1 MNRRE
6 FLSTTAAAALTASA
20 SEAAAKPRDVF
31 TPLALGEARPAGLIG
46 QRIELTARGNLLK
59 LDIDKDFLEPF
70 RQKHG
75 KGDYVGAGKLLDS
88 AVRMAAYTKDPAL
101 IALKDRVAEGLIAN
115 QLADGYIGWYRPASR
130 IVKAWDIHEMGYVQY
145 GLVADYRL
153 FGKRTARDAARRVGD
168 HLIAKLAGK
177 LPGILQEPEI
187 HPPMLMTGLDRAML
201 ALHAAT
207 GDSRY
212 LDFVVK
218 DLDVPNWKL
227 EIVEGRRPPYY
238 GHAYAYTTRTLA
250 QVELYHLTGDES
262 LLSQSQREI
271 DYLRRRGGWL
281 ITGSAG
287 KSECWHSDQS
297 GDGELTETCAT
308 AYFIRL
314 FDTLLRMEGASVYG
328 DMMERAIYNALFG
341 AQSPDGRR
349 LRYWTPFDGPRVYW
363 PRDTYCCPCNFRRI
377 IAELPQLVAYRW
389 GDGLALNLYGAS
401 TVKTTLANGVEC
413 ELRQESDYPN
423 SGTVVLRVDPKRP
436 AAFPLR
442 LRVPRWS
449 ENYRASVNNEPQP
462 GPKDGWL
469 EIKRRWRAGDR
480 VEIDMGMTWRLV
492 EGTRKQRGRVAVMR
506 GPQVFT
512 LNPKRN
518 PDIATADLKNL
529 VLSPLSFLPVKPDA
543 SLRSDGIACQVRATA
558 IGADRR
564 GRDVILTLTEFPDPE
579 GEATYFLAPRT
590 SKARIDEITEG

>member
-6 FLSTTAAAALTASA
+6 FLSTAAAAAFTTSA
-20 SEAAAKPRDVF
+20 SEATAKPRDVF

-70 RQKHG
+70 RQKQG

-101 IALKDRVAEGLIAN
+101 ITLKDRVAEGLIAN

-130 IVKAWDIHEMGYVQY
+130 IVKAWDIHEMGYIQY

-153 FGKRTARDAARRVGD
+153 FGKRTSLDAARRVGD

-207 GDSRY
+207 GDRRY

-218 DLDVPNWKL
+218 DLNVPDWKL

-250 QVELYHLTGDES
+250 QVELCHLTGDES
-262 LLSQSQREI
+262 LLSQSRREI

-281 ITGSAG
+281 ITGSAS

-314 FDTLLRMEGASVYG
+314 FDALLRMEGASIYG

-377 IAELPQLVAYRW
+377 IAELPQFVAYRW
-389 GDGLALNLYGAS
+389 GNGLALNLYGAS
-401 TVKTTLANGVEC
+401 TVKTTLADDVEC

-423 SGTVVLRVDPKRP
+423 SGAVVLRVDPKRP

-462 GPKDGWL
+462 APKDGWL

-480 VEIDMGMTWRLV
+480 VEIDMGMSWRLV
-492 EGTRKQRGRVAVMR
+492 EGTRTQRGRVAVMR

-518 PDIATADLKNL
+518 PDIAGSDLKKL

-543 SLRSDGIACQVRATA
+543 SLRPDGIACQVRATA
-558 IGADRR
+558 IDSNRR
-564 GRDVILTLTEFPDPE
+564 GRDVTLTLTEFPDPE
-579 GEATYFLAPRT
+579 GEATYFLAPGT
-590 SKARIDEITEG
+590 SKARIDEIVEG

>member
-1 MNRRE
+1 MNRRQ
-6 FLSTTAAAALTASA
+6 FLLATAAAA
-20 SEAAAKPRDVF
+20 AKTRDVF

-46 QRIELTARGNLLK
+46 QRIELTAKGNLLK
-59 LDIDKDFLEPF
+59 LDIEKDFLEPF
-70 RQKHG
+70 RLKQG

-88 AVRMAAYTKDPAL
+88 AVRMARYTGDAAL
-101 IALKDRVAEGLIAN
+101 ISLKDRVAEVLAAN

-130 IVKAWDIHEMGYVQY
+130 IVKAWDIHEMCYIQY
-145 GLVADYRL
+145 GLVSDYKL
-153 FGKRTARDAARRVGD
+153 FGKRSSLDAARRVGD
-168 HLIAKLAGK
+168 HLVSNLAGK

-207 GDSRY
+207 GDRRY

-250 QVELYHLTGDES
+250 QVELFHLTGDET
-262 LLSQSQREI
+262 LLSQSRREI
-271 DYLRRRGGWL
+271 DYMRRRGGWL
-281 ITGSAG
+281 ITGSAS
-287 KSECWHSDQS
+287 KSECWHGDQS

-314 FDTLLRMEGASVYG
+314 FDALLRMEGSSIYG

-377 IAELPQLVAYRW
+377 IAELPQFAAYRW

-401 TVKTTLANGVEC
+401 MVKTTLAGGVEC
-413 ELRQESDYPN
+413 ELRQEADYPN
-423 SGTVVLRVDPKRP
+423 SGSVVVRVDPKRP
-436 AAFPLR
+436 ASFPLR

-449 ENYRASVNNEPQP
+449 ENFRASVNNEPLP
-462 GPKDGWL
+462 AATGGWV
-469 EIKRRWRAGDR
+469 EIKRRWKAGDC
-480 VEIDMGMTWRLV
+480 VEIDMGMSWRLV
-492 EGTRKQRGRVAVMR
+492 AGTRSQRGRLAVMR

-512 LNPKRN
+512 LNPQRN
-518 PDIATADLKNL
+518 PEIAGTDLKKL
-529 VLSPLSFLPVKPDA
+529 VLSPLSFLPAKPDDSVRA
-543 SLRSDGIACQVRATA
+543 GGLACQVKAASVSAGVDTT
-558 IGADRR
+558 
-564 GRDVILTLTEFPDPE
+564 LTLTEFPDPG
-579 GEATYFLAPRT
+579 GEATFFLAPATRR
-590 SKARIDEITEG
+590 AREDELTEG

>member
-6 FLSTTAAAALTASA
+6 FLSRTAAAAVTTSA
-20 SEAAAKPRDVF
+20 SDAAAKPRDVF
-31 TPLALGEARPAGLIG
+31 TPLAIGEARPAGLIG

-70 RQKHG
+70 RQKQG

-88 AVRMAAYTKDPAL
+88 AVRIAAYTRDPAL
-101 IALKDRVAEGLIAN
+101 IALKERVAEGLTAN
-115 QLADGYIGWYRPASR
+115 QLADGYVGWYQPAFR
-130 IVKAWDIHEMGYVQY
+130 IVKAWDIHEMGYIQY
-145 GLVADYRL
+145 GLVSDYRL
-153 FGKRTARDAARRVGD
+153 FGKRSSLDAARRVAD
-168 HLIAKLAGK
+168 HMIANLAGK

-207 GDSRY
+207 NVRRY

-262 LLSQSQREI
+262 LLSQSRREI

-281 ITGSAG
+281 ITGSAS

-308 AYFIRL
+308 AYLIRL
-314 FDTLLRMEGASVYG
+314 FDALLRMEGASIYG

-389 GDGLALNLYGAS
+389 GNGLALNLYGAS

-413 ELRQESDYPN
+413 ELHQESDYPN
-423 SGTVVLRVDPKRP
+423 SGAVVLRVDPKRP

-449 ENYRASVNNEPQP
+449 EGYRASVNNEPQP
-462 GPKDGWL
+462 EPKNGWL

-480 VEIDMGMTWRLV
+480 VEIDMGMTCRLV
-492 EGTRKQRGRVAVMR
+492 EGTRTQRGRVAVMR

-518 PDIATADLKNL
+518 PDVAGADLKKL
-529 VLSPLSFLPVKPDA
+529 AISPLSFLPVKPDA
-543 SLRSDGIACQVRATA
+543 SLRPDGIACQVRATA
-558 IGADRR
+558 IDPNRR
-564 GRDVILTLTEFPDPE
+564 GRDVTLTLTEFPDPD

-590 SKARIDEITEG
+590 SKARADEIAEG

>member
-130 IVKAWDIHEMGYVQY
+130 IVKAWDIHEMGYIQY

-153 FGKRTARDAARRVGD
+153 FGKRTSLDAARRVGD

-212 LDFVVK
+212 LDFIVK

-363 PRDTYCCPCNFRRI
+363 PRDTYCCPCNFRRM

>member
-6 FLSTTAAAALTASA
+6 FLSATSAAALATTHSD
-20 SEAAAKPRDVF
+20 AAAKPRDVL

-46 QRIELTARGNLLK
+46 QRIELTAKGNLLK
-59 LDIDKDFLEPF
+59 LDIEKDFLEPF
-70 RQKHG
+70 RLKQG

-88 AVRMAAYTKDPAL
+88 AVRMARYTGDPAL
-101 IALKDRVAEGLIAN
+101 IAMKDRVAEVLVAN

-130 IVKAWDIHEMGYVQY
+130 IVKAWDIHEMCYIQY
-145 GLVADYRL
+145 GLVSDYKL
-153 FGKRTARDAARRVGD
+153 FGKRSSLDAARRVGD
-168 HLIAKLAGK
+168 HLISKLEGR

-187 HPPMLMTGLDRAML
+187 HAPMLMTGLDRAML
-201 ALHAAT
+201 ALHRAT
-207 GDSRY
+207 GDRRY

-250 QVELYHLTGDES
+250 QVELFHLTGDET
-262 LLSQSQREI
+262 LLSQSRREI
-271 DYLRRRGGWL
+271 DYMRRRGGWL
-281 ITGSAG
+281 ITGSAS
-287 KSECWHSDQS
+287 KSECWHGDQT

-314 FDTLLRMEGASVYG
+314 FDALLRMEGSSLYG

-349 LRYWTPFDGPRVYW
+349 LRYWTPFEGPRVYW

-377 IAELPQLVAYRW
+377 IAELAQFAAYRW

-401 TVKTTLANGVEC
+401 TVKTTLAGGVEC
-413 ELRQESDYPN
+413 ELRQEADYPN
-423 SGTVVLRVDPKRP
+423 SGAVVVRVDPKRP
-436 AAFPLR
+436 ATFPLR

-462 GPKDGWL
+462 GGKNGWL
-469 EIKRRWRAGDR
+469 EINRRWKAGDR
-480 VEIDMGMTWRLV
+480 IEIDMGMSWRLV
-492 EGTRKQRGRVAVMR
+492 AGTRSQRGRVAVMR

-518 PDIATADLKNL
+518 PEMAGADLKKL
-529 VLSPLSFLPVKPDA
+529 VLSPLSFLPAKPDE
-543 SLRSDGIACQVRATA
+543 SVRPGGMACQVKAA
-558 IGADRR
+558 IAGNETT
-564 GRDVILTLTEFPDPE
+564 LTLTEFPDPG
-579 GEATYFLAPRT
+579 GEATFLLAPAT
-590 SKARIDEITEG
+590 SKARIDELTEG

>member
-6 FLSTTAAAALTASA
+6 FLSTSVAAGLTPHLAATP
-20 SEAAAKPRDVF
+20 PRDVF
-31 TPLALGEARPAGLIG
+31 TRLDLGEARPAGVIG
-46 QRIELTARGNLLK
+46 QRIDLTVKGNLLK
-59 LDIDKDFLEPF
+59 LDLDKDFIEPF
-70 RQKHG
+70 RLKQG

-88 AVRMAAYTKDPAL
+88 AVRLARYSGDAALTSRKGRL
-101 IALKDRVAEGLIAN
+101 AEALIAN
-115 QLADGYIGWYRPASR
+115 QLEDGYIGWYRPAAR
-130 IVKAWDIHEMGYVQY
+130 IVKAWDIHEMCYIQY
-145 GLVADYRL
+145 GLVSDYRL
-153 FGKRTARDAARRVGD
+153 FGKRASLDAARRVGD

-177 LPGILQEPEI
+177 LPGVLQEPEI

-207 GDSRY
+207 GDRRY

-250 QVELYHLTGDES
+250 QVELYHLNGDRS

-271 DYLRRRGGWL
+271 DYMRRRGGWL
-281 ITGSAG
+281 ITGSAS
-287 KSECWHSDQS
+287 KSECWHGDQS

-314 FDTLLRMEGASVYG
+314 FDALLRMEGSSIYG

-349 LRYWTPFDGPRVYW
+349 LRYWTPFEGVRPYW

-377 IAELPQLVAYRW
+377 IGELPQLVAYRW
-389 GDGLALNLYGAS
+389 GEGLALNLYGAS
-401 TVKTTLANGVEC
+401 TVKTTLAGGVEC

-423 SGTVVLRVDPKRP
+423 SGVVSVHVNPKRP

-449 ENYRASVNNEPQP
+449 TGFRASVNGEPLAA
-462 GPKDGWL
+462 PKDGWV
-469 EIKRRWRAGDR
+469 EAKRRWKTGDR
-480 VEIDMGMTWRLV
+480 IEIDMRMDWRLV
-492 EGTRKQRGRVAVMR
+492 AGTRSQSGRVAVMR

-518 PDIATADLKNL
+518 PSIAGADLKRIAIAA
-529 VLSPLSFLPVKPDA
+529 LPSAAPVPDE
-543 SLRSDGIACQVRATA
+543 SLRPGGIACEARATF
-558 IGADRR
+558 D
-564 GRDVILTLTEFPDPE
+564 GRNIALTLTEFPDPG
-579 GEATYFLAPRT
+579 GEATFFQAPAQSTART
-590 SKARIDEITEG
+590 DELTEA